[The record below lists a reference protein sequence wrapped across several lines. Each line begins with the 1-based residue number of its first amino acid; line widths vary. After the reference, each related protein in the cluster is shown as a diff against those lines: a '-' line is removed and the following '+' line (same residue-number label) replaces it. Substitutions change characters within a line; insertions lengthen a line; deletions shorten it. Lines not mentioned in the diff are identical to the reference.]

1 MYFFFVELQQSVQH
15 FFLFQKIIRRYPNA
29 KAHITVSTKPDDK
42 NLTSDFEEAGNHKT
56 VKADY

>member
-1 MYFFFVELQQSVQH
+1 M
-15 FFLFQKIIRRYPNA
+15 IRRYPNA

-56 VKADY
+56 VKANY